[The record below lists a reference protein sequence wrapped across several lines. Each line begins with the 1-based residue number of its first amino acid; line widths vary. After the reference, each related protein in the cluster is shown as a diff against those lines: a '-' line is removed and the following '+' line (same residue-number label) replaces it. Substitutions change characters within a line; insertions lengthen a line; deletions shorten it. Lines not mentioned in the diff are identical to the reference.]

1 MTNKQTIEHLKAER
15 AKLLVHLICS
25 FDRSPEANVNDYTT
39 DMGNLRHIVDLMLNK
54 GEDFDGAKESAD
66 LWKNRKER
74 KADYGL

>member
-1 MTNKQTIEHLKAER
+1 MTDKQTIEHLKEER

-25 FDRSPEANVNDYTT
+25 FDRSPEADVNDYTT

-74 KADYGL
+74 KANYGL